1 MYFGG
6 GSNMNELKIFKI
18 QKNIHEDNAKVAFQT
33 REELKSKATYLINIM
48 SSPGSG
54 KTTALV
60 STIKALKDEF
70 KIGVMEAD
78 VDSDVD
84 AKTVQAAGAKAI
96 QLHTGGMCHLDAS
109 MTKQGLDEL
118 EVDELDLVF
127 LENIGNLICPAG
139 YDTGAM
145 KNVAILSVPE
155 GDDKPL
161 KYPKIFGKVDALIV
175 SKMDCME
182 HFDFKMDL
190 LEERVRKLNPD
201 IVIFPISAKTGQGVG
216 LWADW
221 IREQLAAKS
230 LTSHMFV
237 NK

>member
-1 MYFGG
+1 MSEMKVFT
-6 GSNMNELKIFKI
+6 I
-18 QKNIHEDNAKVAFQT
+18 QKNIHEDNAKVAEVT
-33 REELKSKATYLINIM
+33 RRDLRAKGTYLINIM

-60 STIKALKDEF
+60 STIKALKDEM

-96 QLHTGGMCHLDAS
+96 QLHTGGLCHLDAT
-109 MTKQGLDEL
+109 MTRQGIDEL
-118 EVDELDLVF
+118 GVEELDLVF

-161 KYPKIFGKVDALIV
+161 KYPKIFGKVEVLIV
-175 SKMDCME
+175 SKIDAIE
-182 HFDFKMDL
+182 HFDFDFDL
-190 LEERVRKLNPD
+190 LEARVRKLNKD
-201 IVIFPISAKTGQGVG
+201 IIIFPISAKTGEGIEA
-216 LWADW
+216 WANW
-221 IREQLAAKS
+221 IRKQVE
-230 LTSHMFV
+230 V
-237 NK
+237 RG